1 MKKDH
6 RSCRRNF
13 GSCEKKVWKKIQAC
27 HGSRT
32 RKDCKD
38 GDEKRIQLFLI
49 VTVGRKIIRT
59 LTIQLNDL
67 LPVGLLTS
75 RC

>member
-6 RSCRRNF
+6 PSFRRNF
-13 GSCEKKVWKKIQAC
+13 GSCEKKVKKNIQAC

-38 GDEKRIQLFLI
+38 GDEKRIRLFFV
-49 VTVGRKIIRT
+49 VTVG
-59 LTIQLNDL
+59 
-67 LPVGLLTS
+67 
-75 RC
+75 